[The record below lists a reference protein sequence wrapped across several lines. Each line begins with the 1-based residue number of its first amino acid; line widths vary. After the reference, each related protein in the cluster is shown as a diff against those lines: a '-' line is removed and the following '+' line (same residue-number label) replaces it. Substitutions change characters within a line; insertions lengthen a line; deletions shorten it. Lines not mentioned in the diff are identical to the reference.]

1 MSPVGSR
8 AIEDMM
14 RPLVPLH
21 DQVAAIEATLTEQGQ
36 QQQLMNAGL
45 LHVERALR
53 NQDNGRPPNGRRGG

>member
-1 MSPVGSR
+1 
-8 AIEDMM
+8 MM